1 MDRQRRDALKA
12 GGSIGLW
19 AMLVATGLVT
29 PTAARAARDN
39 AVFDADS
46 LEGALRA
53 LGAQAARDSE
63 DIRIVLPDVAEDG
76 RAVPLGVSSKLP
88 RTEQIVIVI
97 EENPYKVAASFVLS
111 ESMLAEV
118 HTRVKMSRSTAVHAL
133 VKADGQFFV
142 ARRDVKVTVG
152 GCGV

>member
-12 GGSIGLW
+12 GGGIGIW
-19 AMLVATGLVT
+19 AVLVATGLVT
-29 PTAARAARDN
+29 PTAARAARDR

-46 LEGALRA
+46 LDGALKA
-53 LGAQAARDSE
+53 LGAQAAPDSE

-111 ESMLAEV
+111 DSMLAEV
-118 HTRVKMSRSTAVHAL
+118 HTRVKMSRSTTVYAL
-133 VKADGQFFV
+133 VKADGQFYV